1 MMFARKWMEVE
12 IITLSEINQVQKAKY
27 HFCSYVESRP
37 NMMIRVVVMTM
48 TMTMGHEC
56 KRETEWVKGS
66 WEG

>member
-1 MMFARKWMEVE
+1 
-12 IITLSEINQVQKAKY
+12 
-27 HFCSYVESRP
+27 
-37 NMMIRVVVMTM
+37 MMIRVVVMTM